1 MAVQGQR
8 EHDLSSASIA
18 PFSSK
23 ADGVN
28 AAHFDYIIQ
37 PRQNV
42 FSLPLEQLWASGELL
57 YFLIWRDLVVR
68 YKQAVI
74 GAGWAVL
81 KPLLMMLVFV
91 VVFGT
96 IVRVPTSTI
105 PYSLYI
111 YSGLLP
117 WTLVSTV
124 IGTTTTCLI
133 TNAPLMTKI
142 YFPRL
147 VIPISASLVALV
159 DLVISLPLL
168 FGLLL
173 WFDFPITARVLLLP
187 LFFGP
192 IFLLSLGIGLVMSA
206 LHVRYHDVG
215 MLMPIF
221 LQTWLYLSPVIYPI
235 EIVPSRWLGLYSLNP
250 IVGLLQ
256 GIRWALY
263 DATSPT
269 PLMLGMSCLITVIV
283 LIGGILFFQY
293 AEDTFADVV

>member
-1 MAVQGQR
+1 MASFATQ
-8 EHDLSSASIA
+8 
-18 PFSSK
+18 
-23 ADGVN
+23 ADGVHP
-28 AAHFDYIIQ
+28 AQFDYIIQ
-37 PRQNV
+37 PRRHV
-42 FSLPLEQLWASGELL
+42 LSLPLEQLWASGELL

-91 VVFGT
+91 AVFGM
-96 IVRVPTSTI
+96 IVRVPTSEI
-105 PYSLYI
+105 PYSLFI
-111 YSGLLP
+111 YAGLLP

-124 IGTTTTCLI
+124 IGTTTTSLI
-133 TNAPLMTKI
+133 TNRPLLTKI

-168 FGLLL
+168 FGLML
-173 WFDFPITARVLLLP
+173 WFDIPITARVLLLP
-187 LFFGP
+187 LLFGL
-192 IFLLSLGIGLVMSA
+192 IFLLSLGLGLIMAA

-215 MLMPIF
+215 MLMPIL

-235 EIVPSRWLGLYSLNP
+235 DIVPSRWLVLYSLNP

-263 DATSPT
+263 GAPSPT
-269 PLMLGMSCLITVIV
+269 PLMIGMSGLMTLLV
-283 LIGGILFFQY
+283 LIGGILFFQF